1 MQPAILSSPLKREK
15 HYTDYTLTRRK
26 FLVHT
31 PEQAISHASAG
42 DWTEDSCM
50 ENGNYT
56 NTCVVCK
63 NNFIGHKRRVVCK
76 GCNDKAVN
84 CTTTTTTCEELSVQ
98 DEVVFIDAPDREP
111 TPNELRVQGKLQAL
125 AAMAALGAATV
136 GEGKV
141 FVEPRTPRILRSEK
155 KAAFG
160 VCVGRDN
167 GRDPHAEQPRNQPC
181 RCGSGKKAKKCCKTV
196 TKEPSQ

>member
-1 MQPAILSSPLKREK
+1 MTD
-15 HYTDYTLTRRK
+15 YTDYTLTRRK
-26 FLVHT
+26 FKMHT
-31 PEQAISHASAG
+31 PEQAG
-42 DWTEDSCM
+42 
-50 ENGNYT
+50 GYT
-56 NTCVVCK
+56 D
-63 NNFIGHKRRVVCK
+63 NNLI
-76 GCNDKAVN
+76 AVEE
-84 CTTTTTTCEELSVQ
+84 TEEL
-98 DEVVFIDAPDREP
+98 DLAHREP
-111 TPNELRVQGKLQAL
+111 TPNELRIQGKLQAL

-141 FVEPRTPRILRSEK
+141 FIEPRTPRLFRSEK

-181 RCGSGKKAKKCCKTV
+181 KCGSGKKAKKCCRTT